1 MKKLILILFALILG
15 TMVYSQGRIINMT
28 NSGDTV
34 TDTGTK
40 YVDLDMG
47 TYSRGDLVTIQVL
60 NKKVSGTVAGNTL
73 FQGSIDGINFVNIG
87 TDTLKNANAN
97 WNTAI
102 WIDNPIRYK
111 VYRVTSTGTGTMK
124 MTTTGYAVIRRN
136 Y

>member
-15 TMVYSQGRIINMT
+15 TMVYSQGRIINMI